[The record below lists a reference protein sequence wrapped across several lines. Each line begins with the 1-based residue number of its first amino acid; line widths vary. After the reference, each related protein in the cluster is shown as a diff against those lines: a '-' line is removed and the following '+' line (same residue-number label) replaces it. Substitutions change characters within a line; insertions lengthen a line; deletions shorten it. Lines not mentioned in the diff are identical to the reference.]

1 MRVKIYPQKVE
12 ENLCWIQ
19 VSPEEALSL
28 IRSLTNQLISKN
40 PNDGRLESRCS
51 SDSSVEE
58 CSISIDFPIGEVK

>member
-1 MRVKIYPQKVE
+1 MRVKIYPGKVT

-19 VSPEEALSL
+19 VSPVEALKL
-28 IRSLTNQLISKN
+28 IKSLTNQLLSKN

-58 CSISIDFPIGEVK
+58 CSISIDFPPGE

>member
-1 MRVKIYPQKVE
+1 MRVKIYAG

-19 VSPEEALSL
+19 VSPVEALKL
-28 IRSLTNQLISKN
+28 IKSLTNQLLSKN

-58 CSISIDFPIGEVK
+58 LSISIDFPPGE